1 MRSNISSPAFPAISW
16 CAAAPS
22 SALRSSRSSDNGR
35 GIDPKDHQRIF
46 DLFRRAGTQDK
57 PGQGIGLAHVRAL
70 VRRLGGTMSVASELH
85 HGSTFTI
92 TLPINW
98 NISNRNKRQMS
109 NPVTIIMIEDDEGHA
124 RLIERNI
131 RRSGVNNEI
140 IPFTN
145 GTEALNYL
153 FGKDGTGLDHKGN
166 ALLILLDLNLP
177 DTSGIDILKRVK
189 DNKYLK
195 TTPVVVL
202 TTTDDSHEI
211 KRCYELGCNV
221 YITKPVNYES
231 FANAIRQ
238 LGLFFSVIQ
247 VPPSRHMTNAT
258 PTLLYID
265 DDAALARLVD
275 RGLTR
280 LGFKVVHAAD
290 GQQGLDRLAQG
301 GIDAI
306 ALDQY
311 MPGLDGLETL
321 EQILAIPGAPPVV
334 FVTAS
339 QDSAIAVTALKA
351 GAADY
356 LVKDVQGDFIPLLQV
371 AVTGALR
378 QAAIQKARDE
388 AEAEVH
394 ASRDR
399 YAALAAEREVLLR
412 EVNHRVGNSLQI
424 IASLLHLQAN
434 SASQDDV
441 KAALTNA
448 MGRVAA
454 VAQVHRRL
462 YTSHDLKS
470 VLLNQY
476 LEALLEDLRRSAEGN
491 RMSRLTLKAEP
502 IEIDPDRAVAI
513 GIIVNELVM
522 NAVKYA
528 YPDGAGP
535 IHVELKATA
544 TISCSRSPTTA
555 SASTSRPTRAPPAW
569 DSASSRR
576 WRPSSKPASSAIP
589 PIAAPGS
596 CCNFA
601 ASAPMRRNLR
611 APPRV
616 DRYPI
621 SCNHG
626 STITSRPAK

>member
-1 MRSNISSPAFPAISW
+1 MN
-16 CAAAPS
+16 
-22 SALRSSRSSDNGR
+22 
-35 GIDPKDHQRIF
+35 
-46 DLFRRAGTQDK
+46 
-57 PGQGIGLAHVRAL
+57 
-70 VRRLGGTMSVASELH
+70 
-85 HGSTFTI
+85 
-92 TLPINW
+92 
-98 NISNRNKRQMS
+98 
-109 NPVTIIMIEDDEGHA
+109 
-124 RLIERNI
+124 
-131 RRSGVNNEI
+131 
-140 IPFTN
+140 
-145 GTEALNYL
+145 
-153 FGKDGTGLDHKGN
+153 
-166 ALLILLDLNLP
+166 
-177 DTSGIDILKRVK
+177 
-189 DNKYLK
+189 
-195 TTPVVVL
+195 
-202 TTTDDSHEI
+202 
-211 KRCYELGCNV
+211 
-221 YITKPVNYES
+221 
-231 FANAIRQ
+231 
-238 LGLFFSVIQ
+238 
-247 VPPSRHMTNAT
+247 NAT

-290 GQQGLDRLAQG
+290 GVEGLERLAQG
-301 GIDAI
+301 GIDVI

-311 MPGLDGLETL
+311 MPRLDGLETL
-321 EQILAIPGAPPVV
+321 EQILKIPDAPPVV

-356 LVKDVQGDFIPLLQV
+356 LVKDTQGDFIPLLHV
-371 AVTGALR
+371 AVNGALR
-378 QAAIQKARDE
+378 QAEIQKARDE

-424 IASLLHLQAN
+424 IASLLHLQA
-434 SASQDDV
+434 SSSTQDDV

-491 RMSRLTLKAEP
+491 RMSRLTLTAEA

-535 IHVELKATA
+535 IHVDLRAQGDDIALAITDDGVGLNVKVDPRSTGMGQRIVSAMASKLEATVERDPAHSGTRIVLRFHRVNAPAATA
-544 TISCSRSPTTA
+544 
-555 SASTSRPTRAPPAW
+555 
-569 DSASSRR
+569 
-576 WRPSSKPASSAIP
+576 
-589 PIAAPGS
+589 AAG
-596 CCNFA
+596 
-601 ASAPMRRNLR
+601 
-611 APPRV
+611 
-616 DRYPI
+616 
-621 SCNHG
+621 
-626 STITSRPAK
+626 

>member
-1 MRSNISSPAFPAISW
+1 MN
-16 CAAAPS
+16 
-22 SALRSSRSSDNGR
+22 
-35 GIDPKDHQRIF
+35 
-46 DLFRRAGTQDK
+46 
-57 PGQGIGLAHVRAL
+57 
-70 VRRLGGTMSVASELH
+70 
-85 HGSTFTI
+85 
-92 TLPINW
+92 
-98 NISNRNKRQMS
+98 
-109 NPVTIIMIEDDEGHA
+109 
-124 RLIERNI
+124 
-131 RRSGVNNEI
+131 
-140 IPFTN
+140 
-145 GTEALNYL
+145 
-153 FGKDGTGLDHKGN
+153 
-166 ALLILLDLNLP
+166 
-177 DTSGIDILKRVK
+177 
-189 DNKYLK
+189 
-195 TTPVVVL
+195 
-202 TTTDDSHEI
+202 
-211 KRCYELGCNV
+211 
-221 YITKPVNYES
+221 
-231 FANAIRQ
+231 
-238 LGLFFSVIQ
+238 
-247 VPPSRHMTNAT
+247 NAT

-280 LGFKVVHAAD
+280 LGLKVVHASD

-311 MPGLDGLETL
+311 MPRLDGLETL
-321 EQILAIPGAPPVV
+321 ERILAIPDAPPVV

-356 LVKDVQGDFIPLLQV
+356 LVKDVQGEFIPLLQV

-378 QAAIQKARDE
+378 QAAIRRARDE

-424 IASLLHLQAN
+424 IASLLHLQAS
-434 SASQDDV
+434 SATQDGV

-535 IHVELKATA
+535 IHVELKAHGDDILLSIADDGVGLNVKVDPRSTGMGQRIVSAMASKLEASVERDPAHSGTRIVVRFRRVNTA
-544 TISCSRSPTTA
+544 A
-555 SASTSRPTRAPPAW
+555 AK
-569 DSASSRR
+569 
-576 WRPSSKPASSAIP
+576 PSNV
-589 PIAAPGS
+589 AAG
-596 CCNFA
+596 
-601 ASAPMRRNLR
+601 
-611 APPRV
+611 
-616 DRYPI
+616 
-621 SCNHG
+621 
-626 STITSRPAK
+626 

>member
-1 MRSNISSPAFPAISW
+1 MT
-16 CAAAPS
+16 
-22 SALRSSRSSDNGR
+22 SA
-35 GIDPKDHQRIF
+35 
-46 DLFRRAGTQDK
+46 
-57 PGQGIGLAHVRAL
+57 
-70 VRRLGGTMSVASELH
+70 M
-85 HGSTFTI
+85 
-92 TLPINW
+92 
-98 NISNRNKRQMS
+98 
-109 NPVTIIMIEDDEGHA
+109 
-124 RLIERNI
+124 
-131 RRSGVNNEI
+131 
-140 IPFTN
+140 
-145 GTEALNYL
+145 
-153 FGKDGTGLDHKGN
+153 
-166 ALLILLDLNLP
+166 
-177 DTSGIDILKRVK
+177 
-189 DNKYLK
+189 
-195 TTPVVVL
+195 
-202 TTTDDSHEI
+202 
-211 KRCYELGCNV
+211 
-221 YITKPVNYES
+221 
-231 FANAIRQ
+231 
-238 LGLFFSVIQ
+238 
-247 VPPSRHMTNAT
+247 

-265 DDAALARLVD
+265 DDEALARLVD

-280 LGFKVVHAAD
+280 LGFNVVHASSGSA
-290 GQQGLDRLAQG
+290 GLERVQQGD
-301 GIDAI
+301 IDVV

-311 MPGLDGLETL
+311 MPGLDGLQTL
-321 EQILAIPGAPPVV
+321 ERLMAVPNAPPVV

-356 LVKDVQGDFIPLLQV
+356 LVKDVHGDFIPLLQV
-371 AVTGALR
+371 AVNGALR
-378 QAAIQKARDE
+378 QARIQKARDA

-424 IASLLHLQAN
+424 IASLLHLQA
-434 SASQDDV
+434 SSSTQDDV

-535 IHVELKATA
+535 IHVELNSQGDNLLLSIADDGVGLNVKSDPRSTGMGQRIVTAMASKLDADVERDPTHPGTRIVLRFSRVNPSATP
-544 TISCSRSPTTA
+544 SA
-555 SASTSRPTRAPPAW
+555 SA
-569 DSASSRR
+569 
-576 WRPSSKPASSAIP
+576 
-589 PIAAPGS
+589 
-596 CCNFA
+596 A
-601 ASAPMRRNLR
+601 AS
-611 APPRV
+611 
-616 DRYPI
+616 
-621 SCNHG
+621 
-626 STITSRPAK
+626 